1 MTEIA
6 NNRILR
12 VTRWLVYLIM
22 GLVAFAGSVLAIVSV
37 ALPFYWNEAAANIAK
52 EYPSLD
58 AAALFPKI
66 YVIFALGI
74 LLLGL
79 VWTIMRK
86 LLAIVGSVED
96 RNPFV
101 VANAVRLKAIGW
113 LMVAVQIIGIPL
125 AIVAREAA
133 DLFGEN
139 NVDLDISL
147 NGILAI
153 LLVFILAGIFERGA
167 EMREELE
174 GTV

>member
-6 NNRILR
+6 DNRILR
-12 VTRWLVYLIM
+12 ITRWLAYLIM
-22 GLVAFAGSVLAIVSV
+22 GLVAVVGTVLAFVSAV
-37 ALPFYWNEAAANIAK
+37 LPFFWAEAAASVAK
-52 EYPSLD
+52 EYPGLD
-58 AAALFPKI
+58 ATVLFPKI

-74 LLLGL
+74 LLLGMI
-79 VWTIMRK
+79 WTIMRK
-86 LLAIVGSVED
+86 LLAIIGSVED
-96 RNPFV
+96 RNPFIA
-101 VANAVRLKAIGW
+101 ANAVRLKAIGW

-125 AIVAREAA
+125 ALVARETA

>member
-1 MTEIA
+1 MSEIA

-22 GLVAFAGSVLAIVSV
+22 GLVAFAGTVLALVSV
-37 ALPFYWNEAAANIAK
+37 ALPFYWTEAAANIAK
-52 EYPSLD
+52 EYPTLD

-74 LLLGL
+74 LLLGM

-86 LLAIVGSVED
+86 LLAVVGSVEEG
-96 RNPFV
+96 NPFV
-101 VANAVRLKAIGW
+101 LANAVRLKAIGW

-139 NVDLDISL
+139 NVDLDVSL